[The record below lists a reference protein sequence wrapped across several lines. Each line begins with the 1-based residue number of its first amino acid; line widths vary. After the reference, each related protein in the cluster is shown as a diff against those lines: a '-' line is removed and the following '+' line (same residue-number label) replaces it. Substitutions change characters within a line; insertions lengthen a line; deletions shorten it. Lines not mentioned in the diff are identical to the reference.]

1 MAKTEEGMSDTVSLD
16 KDQLRLFIA
25 LQYLNATEWILEGL
39 KQQHE
44 KNMFHFAITLR
55 SFIEYT
61 RRGLWFLCWA
71 NTEKLKEAMKLT
83 FESPGSPGIA
93 TMDEMISEALGQGRV
108 THLMAVLPGINEP
121 FLDCLHALTH
131 GNPISVRM
139 ISFGL
144 DKIINARMLL
154 ARAEVDFGLFRIML
168 YRRMLG
174 EKQSDIWKMLSTIH
188 NRPADVAA
196 NVKIAAHLLKA
207 SGKADTVFAGKGKKG
222 QKSL

>member
-1 MAKTEEGMSDTVSLD
+1 MSDTVSLD
-16 KDQLRLFIA
+16 KDQLRLLIA
-25 LQYLNATEWILEGL
+25 LQYLNASEWIFEGL

-44 KNMFHFAITLR
+44 KNVFHFAITLR

-61 RRGLWFLCWA
+61 RRGMWFLCWA
-71 NTEKLKEAMKLT
+71 NTEKLKEAMNLT

-93 TMDEMISEALGQGRV
+93 TMDEMINEALGKGRV
-108 THLMAVLPGINEP
+108 SHLMAVSPGINEP

-144 DKIINARMLL
+144 GKIFNVKMLL
-154 ARAEVDFGLFRIML
+154 VRAEVDFGVFRIML

-188 NRPADVAA
+188 DRPLDVAT
-196 NVKIAAHLLKA
+196 NVKIAAHLLKQ
-207 SGKADTVFAGKGKKG
+207 SGKADKVFARKDKKG
-222 QKSL
+222 HQLQ